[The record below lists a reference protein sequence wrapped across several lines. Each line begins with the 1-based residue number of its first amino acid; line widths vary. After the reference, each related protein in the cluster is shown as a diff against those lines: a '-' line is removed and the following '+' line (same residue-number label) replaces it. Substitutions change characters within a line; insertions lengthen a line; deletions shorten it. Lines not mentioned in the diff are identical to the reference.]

1 MKYLNGKG
9 GLGPVEEG
17 PMEESHMEDGQ
28 QESSDER
35 YETTPQS
42 IQEVQQIA

>member
-17 PMEESHMEDGQ
+17 PMEDGHMEDGQ

-42 IQEVQQIA
+42 TQEAQQIA